1 MITQISQIKLSRL
14 LTHTLRSLKAWSKT
28 TLFKQPPPPN
38 LWKESWW
45 ISIQLCIMNLQW
57 LSLIFL
63 ELVFEIPTTTSK
75 TAVVKKREG
84 TTLSFLLFCQFM
96 NQSLNESSE
105 MNSPGSAGLLPCQ
118 SFWFCRFTRTAGLSV
133 KWEYKHKTF
142 SSINF
147 TPLCEKT
154 SWEGYVLFH
163 HLYFGNSLD
172 SCYCFLTRLLQSSH
186 FR

>member
-1 MITQISQIKLSRL
+1 MKRKLVNFNSA
-14 LTHTLRSLKAWSKT
+14 LRH
-28 TLFKQPPPPN
+28 
-38 LWKESWW
+38 
-45 ISIQLCIMNLQW
+45 
-57 LSLIFL
+57 
-63 ELVFEIPTTTSK
+63 EL
-75 TAVVKKREG
+75 AVVEFNIPRAGLWNSYHNIKNSCSKKREG

-96 NQSLNESSE
+96 NQSLNKSSE
-105 MNSPGSAGLLPCQ
+105 MNSPGSARLLPCQ